1 MELYWQR
8 SEKAIPETSD
18 KYGRYCMSIAKNML
32 TDYEDAEEC
41 VNDTWLGAWNS
52 MPENRPEKLAPYL
65 GKMTR
70 WLALT
75 RMKERNRLKR
85 GGGETTLALEEL
97 EECLASENSVEAEI
111 ELTEL
116 SEKINAFLRELGRQE
131 RTVFLLRYWYMDSV
145 KTISQLT
152 GFSESKVK
160 SMLLRTRNKLRRVL
174 KEEGLC

>member
-1 MELYWQR
+1 
-8 SEKAIPETSD
+8 
-18 KYGRYCMSIAKNML
+18 MSIAKNML